1 VCLVPLVGAIA
12 SGNCVLVK
20 PSEMADESA
29 KLMEKLVLKY
39 LDTVSIYIDIEIIIL
54 LNVILL

>member
-1 VCLVPLVGAIA
+1 MCLVPLVGAIA

>member
-1 VCLVPLVGAIA
+1 MCLVPLVGAIA

-39 LDTVSIYIDIEIIIL
+39 LDTVYTFEIKQT
-54 LNVILL
+54 